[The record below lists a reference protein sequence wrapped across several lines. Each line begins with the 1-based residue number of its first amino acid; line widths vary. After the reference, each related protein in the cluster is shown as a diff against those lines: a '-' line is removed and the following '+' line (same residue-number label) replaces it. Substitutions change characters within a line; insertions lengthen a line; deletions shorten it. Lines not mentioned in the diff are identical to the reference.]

1 MKKLYFPKQ
10 KTLQRVALFTIFA
23 NLFHFQLN
31 KKKTGG
37 AWLNPALGK
46 WEMEPKFKFSLG

>member
-31 KKKTGG
+31 KKKLVVHGLIQHLG
-37 AWLNPALGK
+37 NGK
-46 WEMEPKFKFSLG
+46 WNPNSSSA